1 LQFNFNFTNNFTNIH
16 LPNSVIKPRAIPDF
30 TQPFQS
36 EVQSAASALTAA
48 LPAAASKVQSGI
60 GAAASK
66 VQSGIGA
73 AASDINTIEA
83 RIPRNCSFGTKKFC
97 VGSLYNTTCYN
108 FPFNISDIIP
118 EGIPEDVTSF
128 ISDKAQFL
136 KPLEGILSEVIIMTI
151 RGSLY
156 FGLGYLA
163 LITALFFYFILK
175 VLSVATLCIR
185 LLICF
190 STIFFFSIFS
200 IATGILYHLQSKIQE
215 LESIFTVKKG
225 DMNSYYTVLFI
236 CTGVMMLLT
245 FIMSAFK

>member
-16 LPNSVIKPRAIPDF
+16 LPNSVIKPRAIPDL

-73 AASDINTIEA
+73 AASDIDTIEA
-83 RIPRNCSFGTKKFC
+83 RIPRNCSFGSKNFC
-97 VGSLYNTTCYN
+97 VGSVYNTTCYN

-128 ISDKAQFL
+128 IIDKVQFL
-136 KPLEGILSEVIIMTI
+136 KPLEGILAEAIIITI

-156 FGLGYLA
+156 LGLGCLA

-175 VLSVATLCIR
+175 VLSVATLCVR

-190 STIFFFSIFS
+190 STILFFVLFA
-200 IATGILYHLQSKIQE
+200 IATGILYHAQSKIQE
-215 LESIFTVKKG
+215 LGSIFGIEKG
-225 DMNSYYTVLFI
+225 DMSTHYTVILI
-236 CTGVMMLLT
+236 CAGVMMLLT
-245 FIMSAFK
+245 IFMSAFK